1 MKKLLFVLLCM
12 PVVVTAQIQKGIV
25 RTNGNARQTTGNPL
39 PGVVVKALGGTNEA
53 LSNRQGK
60 VDIRVESKKEGNAYQ
75 LSVVHKKGYDLND
88 PMLIGRTLAYSS
100 KTPLEIVMVSSKELN
115 KVKTEIEERVNQQV
129 QQKYTETMAL
139 LNDSLNKE
147 LMTVEQ
153 FRQRSDFLGKQ
164 RDLFEPLI
172 AAMADHYAH
181 TDFAKMD
188 SIDIR
193 INNCIMEGNLEQADL
208 LMAEKGNLEE
218 RVAAIQR
225 QKELYGQAD
234 ELIKRLSKSLRQQR
248 EAYEREREDIANDL
262 YHKYAIALAQFNPKG
277 AGEYITLR
285 AELDETNIG
294 HQLDAGAFMVD
305 YATDFAKASMYY
317 ERALAQSE
325 RQYGRE
331 SAMTSYCLNHL
342 GGLRLQESKFAESL
356 ALRQEALHIRKKVYG
371 NHHTSV
377 AACYNNIANIYYSME
392 KFDEARVCADSAI
405 IVYLQNDETNPSD
418 LADAYTTKGGVEIA
432 VGNFE
437 GALQF
442 YELSVAITDSIYG
455 EENTHSATTINN
467 IGIINDYMN
476 QRAEAVRCYKRALE
490 LYKKIY
496 GDKHPNV
503 ATVYSNLGTL
513 YADMGRV
520 DSAMICH
527 NAALEM
533 RLDLLGEFHED
544 VAVSLNNIG
553 SLFSSMKQYDTAI
566 DFYGKAL
573 TVIDV
578 VLGNN
583 TMRFATTLGNI
594 AVVYY
599 RQQDWFHT
607 IDYCDAALK
616 VYAKYPEHARKETT
630 AMAKLEAKCYEA
642 LLQGDT
648 LNKDGRAEAE
658 KDYQKLKKD
667 YRKYLEEER

>member
-25 RTNGNARQTTGNPL
+25 RTNGNARQTAGNPL

-75 LSVVHKKGYDLND
+75 LSVVHKKGYELND

-262 YHKYAIALAQFNPKG
+262 YHKYAIALAQLNPKG

-342 GGLRLQESKFAESL
+342 GGLRLLESKFAESL

-630 AMAKLEAKCYEA
+630 AMAKLEARCYEA

>member
-1 MKKLLFVLLCM
+1 MKKLLILLLCLPM
-12 PVVVTAQIQKGIV
+12 MATAQVQKGFV
-25 RTNGNARQTTGNPL
+25 RTTGNVRQTSGAPL
-39 PGVVVKALGGTNEA
+39 SGVLVKALGSTNEA
-53 LSNRQGK
+53 LSDRQGK
-60 VDIRVESKKEGNAYQ
+60 VDIRVESKNEGQAYQ
-75 LSVVHKKGYDLND
+75 LLSVHKKGYELND

-100 KTPLEIVMVSSKELN
+100 KTPLEIIMVSSKELN
-115 KVKTEIEERVNQQV
+115 RVKTEIEERVNQEV
-129 QQKYTETMAL
+129 QQKYSQAMAL

-147 LMTVEQ
+147 QITVEQ
-153 FRQRSDFLGKQ
+153 FRQRSEFLGKQ

-181 TDFAKMD
+181 TDFSKMD
-188 SIDIR
+188 SIDIS
-193 INNCIMEGNLEQADL
+193 INRCIMEGNLEQADL
-208 LMAEKGNLEE
+208 LMAEKGNMEE

-234 ELIKRLSKSLRQQR
+234 ELIKKLSKSLRQQR
-248 EAYEREREDIANDL
+248 EAYERERDDIAGDL
-262 YHKYAIALAQFNPKG
+262 YHKYAIALAQFNPKD
-277 AGEYITLR
+277 AGEYIALR
-285 AELDETNIG
+285 AELDETNIEY
-294 HQLDAGAFMVD
+294 QLDAGAFMVD
-305 YATDFAKASMYY
+305 YATDFAKASVYY

-342 GGLRLQESKFAESL
+342 GGLRLQESKFADAL
-356 ALRQEALHIRKKVYG
+356 ALRQEALNIRKKVYG
-371 NHHTSV
+371 EHHTSV
-377 AACYNNIANIYYSME
+377 AACYNNLANIYYSME

-405 IVYLQNDETNPSD
+405 IVYLQNDDTNPSD

-432 VGNFE
+432 MGNLD

-442 YELSVAITDSIYG
+442 YELSVAITDSIFG

-467 IGIINDYMN
+467 IGIIKDYMN
-476 QRAEAVRCYKRALE
+476 QRDDAVKCYKRALA

-496 GDKHPNV
+496 GEKHPNV

-533 RLDLLGEFHED
+533 RLDLLGEYHED

-578 VLGNN
+578 ILGNN

-594 AVVYY
+594 AVAYY
-599 RQQDWFHT
+599 RQQDWLHA
-607 IDYCDAALK
+607 IDYYDAALK
-616 VYAKYPEHARKETT
+616 VYEQYPEHARKEIG
-630 AMAKLEAKCYEA
+630 AMAKLEARCYEA

-648 LNKDGRAEAE
+648 LSKEGRAEAE
-658 KDYQKLKKD
+658 KDYQQLKKD
-667 YRKYLEEER
+667 YRKYLEDE